1 MGQIKSRDAKRI
13 AENANA
19 AISSLK
25 MILMMSGNLQ
35 SEYLKHELKT
45 VRSCLEFM
53 EEYQND

>member
-1 MGQIKSRDAKRI
+1 MGLIKSRDAKRI
-13 AENANA
+13 AENANI

-25 MILMMSGNLQ
+25 MILMMSENLQ

-53 EEYQND
+53 EEFQND

>member
-1 MGQIKSRDAKRI
+1 MGLIKSRDAKRI
-13 AENANA
+13 AENANI

-53 EEYQND
+53 EEFQND